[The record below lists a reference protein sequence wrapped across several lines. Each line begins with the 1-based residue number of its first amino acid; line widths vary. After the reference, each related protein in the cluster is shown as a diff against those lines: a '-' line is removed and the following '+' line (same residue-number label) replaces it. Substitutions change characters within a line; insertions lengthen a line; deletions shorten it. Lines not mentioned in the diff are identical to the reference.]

1 MALAVA
7 STSTAS
13 TNNADNVVVTKPTGV
28 AVGDLLLI
36 AVPGLG
42 GATATCSGFSTAI
55 NDFADFSGGLQDLSL
70 TLLYRIADSSDVSA
84 SNYTVDPG
92 ISAQDS
98 GAVAMLRVTGWTSG
112 NPLWASAGDGSSQ
125 DAASFTINPTGLSI
139 TRPGACL
146 LLMLNLFGSNDS
158 PYSTAI
164 FSGYSVTSGVSNPT
178 WTEVI
183 DTTFQ
188 TASGPTG
195 SFALAYANTT
205 DTSNIT
211 EFLVNGATDAGG
223 TDDTERIL
231 LCVLCEPVN
240 PTTDLSHINVAPTVH
255 APTVTQVN
263 TAPEVSHNAVV
274 PTVNG
279 IPTRATA
286 PTQWQNPDKPTD
298 PTWINSNKS

>member
-13 TNNADNVVVTKPTGV
+13 TNNANNVVVTKPTGV
-28 AVGDLLLI
+28 QVGDLLLI

-42 GATATCSGFSTAI
+42 NATATCSGFSTAI

-84 SNYTVDPG
+84 SNYTVDPNLG
-92 ISAQDS
+92 ATDS
-98 GAVAMLRVTGWTSG
+98 GVVAMLRVTGWTSG
-112 NPLWASAGDGSSQ
+112 NPLFASAADSSSQ

-146 LLMLNLFGSNDS
+146 LLMLNLFGANNS
-158 PYSTAI
+158 PYSTAT
-164 FSGYSVTSGVSNPT
+164 FSGYSVTSGVANPT

-188 TASGPTG
+188 TSSGPTG

-240 PTTDLSHINVAPTVH
+240 STTDLSHINVAPTIH
-255 APTVTQVN
+255 APTVTQVHA
-263 TAPEVSHNAVV
+263 APDISHNAVV

-286 PTQWQNPDKPTD
+286 PTQWQNEDKPT
-298 PTWINSNKS
+298 TNWENEI

>member
-7 STSTAS
+7 STSIAS
-13 TNNADNVVVTKPTGV
+13 TNNANNVVVTKPTGV

-42 GATATCSGFSTAI
+42 GGAASCTGFSVAI

-92 ISAQDS
+92 ISVTDS

-112 NPLWASAGDGSSQ
+112 NPLFASVGDSSSQ
-125 DAASFTINPTGLSI
+125 DAASFTINPTGLSLK
-139 TRPGACL
+139 RPGACL
-146 LLMLNLFGSNDS
+146 LLMLNLFGSNNS
-158 PYSTAI
+158 PYSTAT
-164 FSGYSVTSGVSNPT
+164 FSGYSVTSGVANPT

-188 TASGPTG
+188 TSSGPTG

-205 DTSNIT
+205 DTSDIT
-211 EFLVNGATDAGG
+211 EFLVNGATDTGG
-223 TDDTERIL
+223 TADTERIL
-231 LCVLCEPVN
+231 LCVLCEPISS
-240 PTTDLSHINVAPTVH
+240 TTDISHNAATPSIH
-255 APTVTQVN
+255 APTVSQV
-263 TAPEVSHNAVV
+263 TVAPSLSHNSVT
-274 PTVNG
+274 PTING
-279 IPTRATA
+279 IPTVATA
-286 PTQWQNPDKPTD
+286 PTQWTNQNKPST
-298 PTWINSNKS
+298 TWTNQNK